1 MSRTPEYRAV
11 SNFFRNT
18 QKLTPEEL
26 KTVVKEVIQEEVK
39 KFLADYAKTNEFSK
53 LATKYMQWNHSS
65 DFSYA
70 IRTVAQE
77 EFNKHFD
84 LKITKKEQK

>member
-26 KTVVKEVIQEEVK
+26 KTVVKEVVREEVQQKLREYFQGYNFTKYVREYMVTKEWHLINKAIQE
-39 KFLADYAKTNEFSK
+39 A
-53 LATKYMQWNHSS
+53 
-65 DFSYA
+65 
-70 IRTVAQE
+70 AQE
-77 EFNKHFD
+77 LFNKHFE
-84 LKITKKEQK
+84 LKITQKDPA